1 MGPFLTAED
10 SDSSL
15 PRHRFVP
22 PLSDFPLPALAGD
35 AHLLVELGGGHLL
48 QVLQVGVEE
57 PAADEGHAQQGL
69 HDVPDG
75 AVVRQ
80 PDALSCAHEVA
91 PAAGGE
97 GRTSEPGRT
106 QLPDEG
112 GEHAPCGAAR
122 RPGLGTGWPASSSVP
137 PHPPAQPPCS
147 TLP

>member
-15 PRHRFVP
+15 PPHRFVP

-35 AHLLVELGGGHLL
+35 AYLLMELGGGHLL

-69 HDVPDG
+69 HDVADG

-80 PDALSCAHEVA
+80 PDALGCAHEVA

-97 GRTSEPGRT
+97 GRAREPGRT
-106 QLPDEG
+106 QPGTKEG
-112 GEHAPCGAAR
+112 NIAPCGAAR
-122 RPGLGTGWPASSSVP
+122 RPLLGTGWQASSSAP
-137 PHPPAQPPCS
+137 PHPPQPPCS